1 MTCPRCRGLMI
12 ITALMDVGRSTDRP
26 SGWQCLM
33 CGEITDPVIAA
44 NRKGHGEPVRNGARP
59 PGSPTMS
66 GNSVKRRRAG
76 L

>member
-1 MTCPRCRGLMI
+1 
-12 ITALMDVGRSTDRP
+12 
-26 SGWQCLM
+26 M

-59 PGSPTMS
+59 PGSPTVS
-66 GNSVKRRRAG
+66 GNNVRRKRAG